1 MSDAPEHS
9 EDQPLEDVPI
19 PASTPRRENRI
30 AAMQFLYIWEIN
42 SPKDIP
48 EAALLFFGTRD
59 KPREFYA
66 FGEELALGAIEHS
79 AAIDELIRLHAR
91 NWTFSRIAKVDLSI
105 LRLALYELLFRKDIP
120 PVVTINEA
128 IEISKNFS
136 GPDAKR
142 FINGILDKVKE
153 TLPRPAR
160 SAAQD

>member
-1 MSDAPEHS
+1 MSDPIEPSIPSADDAPS
-9 EDQPLEDVPI
+9 
-19 PASTPRRENRI
+19 ASTPRRENRI
-30 AAMQFLYIWEIN
+30 AAMQFLYIWEVN
-42 SPKDIP
+42 GPQDIP
-48 EAALLFFGTRD
+48 EAAMLFFGTRE
-59 KPREFYA
+59 KPRKFYA
-66 FGEELALGAIEHS
+66 FGEELAMGAIEHMG
-79 AAIDELIRLHAR
+79 AIDELIRTHAR
-91 NWTFSRIAKVDLSI
+91 NWTFARIAKVDLSI

>member
-1 MSDAPEHS
+1 MPEHT
-9 EDQPLEDVPI
+9 EDI
-19 PASTPRRENRI
+19 PSPVADDDAIPPSTPRRECRV
-30 AAMQFLYIWEIN
+30 AAMQFLYIWEL
-42 SPKDIP
+42 SRP
-48 EAALLFFGTRD
+48 EDVKESAMTFFGSRE

-66 FGEELALGAIEHS
+66 FGEELAMGAIEK
-79 AAIDELIRLHAR
+79 IPELDEVIRNHAR
-91 NWTFSRIAKVDLSI
+91 NWTIARIAKVDLSI